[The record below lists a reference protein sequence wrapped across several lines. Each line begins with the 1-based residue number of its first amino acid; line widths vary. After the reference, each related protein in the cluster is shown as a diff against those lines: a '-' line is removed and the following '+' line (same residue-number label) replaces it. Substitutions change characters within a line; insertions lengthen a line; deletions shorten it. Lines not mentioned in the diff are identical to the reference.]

1 MKRPLLFLVLI
12 YALLV
17 AGADS
22 FAARMITLDDAI
34 DMTLNKTARGTMIRS
49 NLEVAEQ
56 NYFAKRINFYLPE
69 ISINGSLPAYSV
81 DESYRFFGGATEKR
95 LYETRDLNFNSF
107 IELNQSILWTGG
119 DVTATANLTARDDR
133 YPNTRPTATPGDFIS
148 EQTRRGFFTFSY
160 RQPLLKPS
168 EPKYELSNTKDDFEI
183 AQFTKLEEATS
194 LKTEVV
200 EAYVGLLQQDLKASI
215 EENKFRSAS
224 LKTGIDSVKFTDG
237 VISEEDW
244 LISKSERLD
253 AELNMFQ
260 AQAEAEQKERTL
272 RTLLE
277 IESGVEIQLDAP
289 EVESNIPQSETRRML
304 QIWEQSI
311 PVRKAE
317 IEFRKAERSA
327 GYQKSGHGLSG
338 DLEANY
344 STGQGTVE
352 TEGVEE
358 DIDTKGWEVAL
369 NFSFPLWD
377 GGSAGADIKAAQ
389 IEAER
394 ARLEL
399 EEQKRN
405 TEAEITNLIT
415 QMDVSF
421 RRLEIVGKQIDLA
434 QTRLEIAE
442 SRYEDGQISDI
453 ELIERRVAFLEARDN
468 YLEELKAYLLN
479 RFNLEGKFSG
489 I

>member
-1 MKRPLLFLVLI
+1 MKRSLLFPVLI
-12 YALLV
+12 CILLL
-17 AGADS
+17 ANPDS
-22 FAARMITLDDAI
+22 FAARMVTLDDAI
-34 DMTLNKTARGTMIRS
+34 DITLNKTARGTIIRS
-49 NLEVAEQ
+49 KLEVAEQ
-56 NYFAKRINFYLPE
+56 NYYAKRINFYLPE
-69 ISINGSLPAYSV
+69 ISINGSLPTYSV

-95 LYETRDLNFNSF
+95 IYETRDLNFNSF

-133 YPNTRPTATPGDFIS
+133 YPNTRPTAAPGDFIN

-168 EPKYELSNTKDDFEI
+168 EPKYELNNTKDDFEM
-183 AQFTKLEEATS
+183 AQLTRLEEVTS

-200 EAYVGLLQQDLKASI
+200 EAYMGLLQQDLKASI

-224 LKTGIDSVKFTDG
+224 LKTGIDSIKLIDG

-244 LISKSERLD
+244 LISVSERLD

-260 AQAEAEQKERTL
+260 AQTEAEQMERTL

-277 IESGVEIQLDAP
+277 IESGVEIQLKAP
-289 EVESNIPQSETRRML
+289 EVETIIPQSETSWMM
-304 QIWEQSI
+304 QFWEQSI
-311 PVRKAE
+311 PVKKAE

-369 NFSFPLWD
+369 NFTFPLWD

-405 TEAEITNLIT
+405 TEAEITNLIN
-415 QMDVSF
+415 QLDISF
-421 RRLEIVGKQIDLA
+421 RRLGIVDKQIDLA
-434 QTRLEIAE
+434 QNRLEIAE

-453 ELIERRVAFLEARDN
+453 ELIERRVAFLEAKDN
-468 YLEELKAYLLN
+468 YLEELKVYLLN
-479 RFNLEGKFSG
+479 RLNLEGKFAE